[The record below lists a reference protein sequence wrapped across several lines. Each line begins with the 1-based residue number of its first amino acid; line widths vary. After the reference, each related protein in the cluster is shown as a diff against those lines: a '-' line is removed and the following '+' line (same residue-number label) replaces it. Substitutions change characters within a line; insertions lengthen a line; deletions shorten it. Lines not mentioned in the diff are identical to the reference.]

1 MVFPTGEGT
10 GVRGETSSDARY
22 SIAFFCHP
30 MDDALLEPVP
40 SERVMG
46 FVEDGSVRGNPYAE
60 RKVLTAGEHLLM
72 RLKESY
78 GTLYEEKK

>member
-1 MVFPTGEGT
+1 
-10 GVRGETSSDARY
+10 
-22 SIAFFCHP
+22 

-40 SERVMG
+40 SQRVAV
-46 FVEDGSVRGNPYAE
+46 FVEEGVLAKNPYAE

>member
-1 MVFPTGEGT
+1 ME
-10 GVRGETSSDARY
+10 GETSSEARY

-40 SERVMG
+40 SERVRN
-46 FVEDGSVRGNPYAE
+46 FVPEGVVAGNPYAE

-78 GTLYEEKK
+78 GTLYDEKEE